1 MQKRSIQIMI
11 GLILVASMC
20 SPKEKLCAQVSYREI
35 AHADSIINSSQA
47 LKLEVVKLKE
57 RVASLQKK
65 VKKLEGNVTGLS
77 SKVKELTLQN
87 EKTDLAYLEL
97 EKYASQLLEANDT
110 LARNNDELLMMNG
123 SLKKSKESL
132 EVAANAYRELFE
144 NEKKKLEDITTS
156 FQKKYAKGCSGISH
170 RTNRGVVELDE
181 ENKHKISWID
191 DMKLQVR
198 ACYAIPRE
206 KASNNVKVYFYLYR
220 QDDTLRLHPL
230 ENSVPVVLTPNLE
243 LSDSVVIYY
252 DGSCNIIL
260 QGNKKSLKTGFVYEL
275 EYEEN
280 VISNGKFKLD

>member
-1 MQKRSIQIMI
+1 MFS
-11 GLILVASMC
+11 LILVAYLC
-20 SPKEKLCAQVSYREI
+20 SPEERLSAQVSNREI
-35 AHADSIINSSQA
+35 ALTDSIINSSQT

-57 RVASLQKK
+57 RVASLQNR
-65 VKKLEGNVTGLS
+65 VKKLETNVTGLS
-77 SKVKELTLQN
+77 TKVKELTVQK
-87 EKTDLAYLEL
+87 EKTDFAYSEL
-97 EKYASQLLEANDT
+97 EMYASQLLEANDT
-110 LARNNDELLMMNG
+110 LTRNNDELLMMNG
-123 SLKKSKESL
+123 TLKKSKESL

-156 FQKKYAKGCSGISH
+156 FQKKYARGCSGVSH
-170 RTNRGVVELDE
+170 RTNKGVVELDE
-181 ENKHKISWID
+181 ENTHKISWID
-191 DMKLQVR
+191 DMKLNVR

-220 QDDTLRLHPL
+220 QDDTLKLHPL

-243 LSDSVVIYY
+243 LSDNVVIYY

-260 QGNKKSLKTGFVYEL
+260 QGDKKSLKTGFVYEL